1 MNLIGGKLTD
11 TPADTSTPDFR
22 VGTRLTDHRGYEYLF
37 VHANGA
43 IAQYDAVVVDEAFEA
58 YAITAALAT
67 DHPTA
72 AVAQVA
78 FADNDYGWV
87 LTRGVGQVNG
97 LANCA
102 AEVQLY
108 TSATAGALDDADASQ
123 IAVIG
128 IRLSA
133 AVGGSAA
140 AAACYLDNP
149 KTVVPFDGA

>member
-1 MNLIGGKLTD
+1 MNLIGANLTA
-11 TPADTSTPDFR
+11 TPADTETPPFA
-22 VGTRLTDHRGYEYLF
+22 VGMRLSDHQGYEYLY

-43 IAQYDAVVVDEAFEA
+43 IAQYDCVVVDEAFEA

-78 FADNDYGWV
+78 LADNDYGWV
-87 LTRGVGQVNG
+87 MTRGVGQVNG

-108 TSATAGALDDADASQ
+108 TSATAGSLDDADASQ
-123 IAVIG
+123 VAVIG

-149 KTVVPFDGA
+149 KTVVAFDGA